1 MSTFTTLKSV
11 AAVTTAAPSAA
22 PSVGPS
28 VGPTAGPG
36 SKKSSGADAAS
47 GSLAIIVVVALVAVG
62 VCALGAYVAIKRS
75 AESSHYGAADDKDV
89 EVADLEMKAV
99 VAIPTAPGEEYRAI

>member
-1 MSTFTTLKSV
+1 MVYAPECCSLWQALADNLKKTAESGEEEKK
-11 AAVTTAAPSAA
+11 AVLKAR
-22 PSVGPS
+22 
-28 VGPTAGPG
+28 
-36 SKKSSGADAAS
+36 KKHMG
-47 GSLAIIVVVALVAVG
+47 
-62 VCALGAYVAIKRS
+62 ALGAYVAIKRS

>member
-1 MSTFTTLKSV
+1 MI
-11 AAVTTAAPSAA
+11 
-22 PSVGPS
+22 
-28 VGPTAGPG
+28 
-36 SKKSSGADAAS
+36 
-47 GSLAIIVVVALVAVG
+47 AIIVVVALVAVG

>member
-1 MSTFTTLKSV
+1 V
-11 AAVTTAAPSAA
+11 I
-22 PSVGPS
+22 
-28 VGPTAGPG
+28 
-36 SKKSSGADAAS
+36 
-47 GSLAIIVVVALVAVG
+47 AIIVVVALVAVG

-75 AESSHYGAADDKDV
+75 AESSHKRPADDKDV